1 MQDADAADRLDVEK
15 TLAGDHEAFSRLVE
29 RHGQAIHQRMRSF
42 SRDELIGEELAQ
54 DVFVEAFVG
63 LASYRGDAPF
73 RNWLMRIA
81 TFVGYKYWRERE
93 KRKKEI
99 SLPEEWDL
107 PAADGPEAGPGDP
120 EKAADLLHALLA
132 ALPERDRL
140 LLTLAYVEE
149 CSTREIAEQLGV
161 GRALV
166 PMSVFKAKLKLK
178 RLAGR
183 EPWKGKIKWLV
194 S

>member
-1 MQDADAADRLDVEK
+1 MEDADAADRLDVEK

-29 RHGQAIHQRMRSF
+29 RHGQAIHQRMRGF
-42 SRDELIGEELAQ
+42 SRDESTGEELAQ
-54 DVFVEAFVG
+54 DVFVEAFAG

-73 RNWLMRIA
+73 RNWLARIA

-99 SLPEEWDL
+99 PLPEGWDP
-107 PAADGPEAGPGDP
+107 PAAAGAEPEPGDP
-120 EKAADLLHALLA
+120 EAAADLLHALLA
-132 ALPERDRL
+132 ALPEKDRL
-140 LLTLAYVEE
+140 LLTLAYVQD
-149 CSTREIAEQLGV
+149 CSTGEIAEQLGV
-161 GRALV
+161 SRALV
-166 PMSVFKAKLKLK
+166 PMRVFKAKLKLR

-183 EPWKGKIKWLV
+183 EPWKGKIKWLI